1 MKNVGGWYHYPSHS
15 NAFTLHD
22 VFKKK
27 PLFQNGDAIINI
39 GMAAME
45 PDAKNANSSAT
56 ATKLLVKNENLP
68 LSERSVLFRIFF
80 CRRDNLLSYTL
91 EVIPYAMFF
100 WWSGKKNSSRKG
112 RNMAFPGTEGKEN
125 ENVSKNAVLASEVIL
140 KHFNGLGINLK
151 CKNYHPAWKT

>member
-1 MKNVGGWYHYPSHS
+1 
-15 NAFTLHD
+15 
-22 VFKKK
+22 
-27 PLFQNGDAIINI
+27 
-39 GMAAME
+39 ME

-80 CRRDNLLSYTL
+80 FLPARQPPFLHFRGNSLRHVFLMTR
-91 EVIPYAMFF
+91 
-100 WWSGKKNSSRKG
+100 KNNSSRKG

-125 ENVSKNAVLASEVIL
+125 ENVYFVSKNAVLASEVIL

-151 CKNYHPAWKT
+151 CKNYHPA